1 LAIAG
6 GNTLKLSDLVA
17 TDAVRRVCRENGER
31 AAVDFRELWVG
42 VREASGKAVVARGG
56 VDRKWRHHRG

>member
-17 TDAVRRVCRENGER
+17 TGAVRRVCRENGEGV
-31 AAVDFRELWVG
+31 AVGFSELWVG
-42 VREASGKAVVARGG
+42 VREASGKAVVARDG
-56 VDRKWRHHRG
+56 VDRKWRRHRG